1 MWIIRIISITTGL
14 CAARRRDAAEP
25 LRPPLRPPDGSN
37 SNEHNVITIIMIISF
52 REISQT
58 TVSTRWPKPKCTI
71 PAWPSQFK
79 IVGC

>member
-1 MWIIRIISITTGL
+1 MFTVGVGGSLLLYNMIMFIII
-14 CAARRRDAAEP
+14 
-25 LRPPLRPPDGSN
+25 
-37 SNEHNVITIIMIISF
+37 IIMIIIIITINANIILLPFCYLF